1 MNHHSHDMNHD
12 GKIDSHDSA
21 LFHEML
27 DQESSNTPSSSN
39 EPWTIHHS
47 IAKGLMLL
55 FFGGFIFLLF
65 KDVIPNNSFTAV
77 LALISAVCFL
87 RTLLL

>member
-1 MNHHSHDMNHD
+1 MSHHAPDMNHD

-27 DQESSNTPSSSN
+27 GENSSNSPSSSN
-39 EPWTIHHS
+39 EPWTVYHS

-65 KDVIPNNSFTAV
+65 QDVIPLNGFTAV
-77 LALISAVCFL
+77 LTLISAVCFL
-87 RTLLL
+87 RTLML